1 MKRLL
6 AAVRG
11 FFARLFR
18 RAPAPGRF
26 ESGTAGALQGWVGTA
41 PLVLPRRDYLVY
53 VPRGH
58 RRFGRRPPIVVLCH
72 GCRQTPE
79 DFAAATR
86 IADAADAN
94 GWLVLLPR
102 QKDDA
107 NAWRCW
113 NWFDART
120 SRGAGESAI
129 VLAQVDD
136 VRREHRG
143 DGDRVVVAGLS
154 AGGALAAAIGV
165 RHADRVR
172 GVFVH
177 SGLACGAAALPADA
191 LRVMRQGPDVD
202 VVAIATE
209 ARRGR
214 PSPQPVALCVVHG
227 DDDDVVAPRNAAA
240 LVRQFLALN
249 GHPAL
254 ARGGSSAAA
263 DGLPAAG
270 LPAAGDLPL
279 PDRETRDTLA
289 SGRIVTTREW
299 VDAGRLVVRYVAV
312 AGLGHAWSGGDDAF
326 AYNDPLPPSATE
338 ILARFAAEVA
348 G

>member
-1 MKRLL
+1 
-6 AAVRG
+6 
-11 FFARLFR
+11 
-18 RAPAPGRF
+18 
-26 ESGTAGALQGWVGTA
+26 
-41 PLVLPRRDYLVY
+41 
-53 VPRGH
+53 
-58 RRFGRRPPIVVLCH
+58 VLCH

-79 DFAAATR
+79 EFAAATR
-86 IADAADAN
+86 IADAADAS

-120 SRGAGESAI
+120 ARGAGESAI
-129 VLAQVDD
+129 VLAQVDA

-143 DGDRVVVAGLS
+143 DERRVILAGLS

-191 LRVMRQGPDVD
+191 LRVMKYGPDAD
-202 VVAIATE
+202 VVAIGSE

-214 PSPQPVALCVVHG
+214 PMPQPVALCVVHG
-227 DDDDVVAPRNAAA
+227 EDDDVVVPRNAAA

-254 ARGGSSAAA
+254 TRDAGSPAA
-263 DGLPAAG
+263 DA
-270 LPAAGDLPL
+270 L
-279 PDRETRDTLA
+279 PDPDLESRDTLA
-289 SGRIVTTREW
+289 CGRVVTTREW
-299 VDAGRLVVRYVAV
+299 MQAGRLVVRHVAV
-312 AGLGHAWSGGDDAF
+312 AGLGHAWSGGDAAY
-326 AYNDPLPPSATE
+326 AYNDPLPPPATE

>member
-6 AAVRG
+6 AAIRG

-41 PLVLPRRDYLVY
+41 PLVLPRRDFLVY
-53 VPRGH
+53 LPRGH
-58 RRFGRRPPIVVLCH
+58 GRFGRRAPIVVLCH

-120 SRGAGESAI
+120 ARGAGETAI
-129 VLAQVDD
+129 VLAQVDV
-136 VRREHRG
+136 VRRENRG

-165 RHADRVR
+165 RHAGRVR

-177 SGLACGAAALPADA
+177 SGLACGAAALPTDA
-191 LRVMRQGPDVD
+191 LRVMKQGPDTD
-202 VVAIATE
+202 VVAIAAQE
-209 ARRGR
+209 RRGQ
-214 PSPQPVALCVVHG
+214 PSPRPVALCVVHG

-240 LVRQFLALN
+240 LVRQYLALN

-254 ARGGSSAAA
+254 ARGVTSADA
-263 DGLPAAG
+263 DGGPAARDLPA
-270 LPAAGDLPL
+270 

-289 SGRIVTTREW
+289 SGRTVTTREW
-299 VDAGRLVVRYVAV
+299 MDAGRLVVRYVAV
-312 AGLGHAWSGGDDAF
+312 AGLGHAWSGGDAAF
-326 AYNDPLPPSATE
+326 AYNDPLPPPATE